1 MILLENGN
9 LCSGSA
15 DKTIRIW
22 DWKNANCL
30 SYLKAHNNWVKSIC
44 QFNSQ
49 ILLSGS
55 DDRKIRIWNLN
66 LELLEELEG
75 HEHSVRAFCKIDDN
89 YFASGG
95 FDNTIKI
102 WDFNKKECINSLK
115 GHISNVIC
123 IIKYDDKLISC
134 SNDRTI
140 KIWEE
145 K

>member
-95 FDNTIKI
+95 FDYTIKI
-102 WDFNKKECINSLK
+102 
-115 GHISNVIC
+115 
-123 IIKYDDKLISC
+123 
-134 SNDRTI
+134 
-140 KIWEE
+140 
-145 K
+145 